1 MHSAGYIRKRMI
13 IKNFHTYLG
22 SRYLI
27 VFLLFMASGIS
38 NAQVNPSVKI
48 SGTVIDIYDRNPVSG
63 VSVIIPKIGQSFV
76 TDGAGKFSITCNKR
90 DTLFLFLYGYQ
101 TMRFS
106 MADSVLQT
114 EYHPVFEFDRLTAT
128 TSRTIVVHPNKNLN
142 DIGKEREKLGQIPK
156 ELQQPNV
163 PLTSPIS
170 ALYELLSDR
179 AKERTKL
186 REQMQ
191 ADDRTRIY
199 HELFDYYKQA
209 GLFDLP
215 DEYYDPFIN
224 YLNLPVDFLKYN
236 TDYTITKTIL
246 DAYKKFGLEKG
257 FMK

>member
-1 MHSAGYIRKRMI
+1 LGR
-13 IKNFHTYLG
+13 TYLIAVL
-22 SRYLI
+22 LI
-27 VFLLFMASGIS
+27 FVLGAVK
-38 NAQVNPSVKI
+38 AQDNPLVKI
-48 SGTVIDIYDRNPVSG
+48 SGTVIDIYNRDPVSG
-63 VSVIIPKIGQSFV
+63 VSVIIPKVGTSIP
-76 TDGAGKFSITCNKR
+76 TDGMGRFTITCYKR

-101 TMRFS
+101 TLRFS
-106 MADSVLQT
+106 MADSVAKT
-114 EYHPVFEFDRLTAT
+114 EYHPVFEYDRLTAT
-128 TSRTIVVHPNKNLN
+128 TSRAIVVHPKGTLN

-170 ALYELLSDR
+170 ALYELLSNR

-199 HELFDYYKQA
+199 HELFDYYKEA

-215 DEYYDPFIN
+215 DEYYDQFIN
-224 YLNLPVDFLKYN
+224 YLNLPVDFLKHN

-246 DAYKKFGLEKG
+246 DAYKKFGLQKG